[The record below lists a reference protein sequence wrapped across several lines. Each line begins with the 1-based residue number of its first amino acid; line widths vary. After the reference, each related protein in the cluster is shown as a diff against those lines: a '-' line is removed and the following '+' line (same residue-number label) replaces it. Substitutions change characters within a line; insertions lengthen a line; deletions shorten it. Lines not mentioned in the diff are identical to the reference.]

1 MVVGG
6 MDFYGLD
13 LIVGTLAACIVLYI
27 LSAML
32 YILFFYIF
40 CLDIVELL
48 RWLII
53 DNFVEQQGFS

>member
-1 MVVGG
+1 

-13 LIVGTLAACIVLYI
+13 LIVGTLAACLVLYI
-27 LSAML
+27 LSAIL

-40 CLDIVELL
+40 CLDIVELV